1 MEDVELRQHEISKSL
16 TRKILFMGVE
26 KYYLKFMMIPFL
38 FVGVIVGPR
47 MNFSIFG
54 IMVVN
59 FFIFLIMGQ
68 FLARKNPFWVE
79 QAIRHLSYKKFYL
92 PHGQYSKAQDN
103 ILFKGNKGF
112 RTFEDVSRNN

>member
-38 FVGVIVGPR
+38 IAGMIIGPR
-47 MNFSIFG
+47 MNFTIFG

-59 FFIFLIMGQ
+59 FFIFLLMGQ

-79 QAIRHLSYKKFYL
+79 QAMRHLSYKI
-92 PHGQYSKAQDN
+92 GRASC
-103 ILFKGNKGF
+103 
-112 RTFEDVSRNN
+112 RERVSSPV